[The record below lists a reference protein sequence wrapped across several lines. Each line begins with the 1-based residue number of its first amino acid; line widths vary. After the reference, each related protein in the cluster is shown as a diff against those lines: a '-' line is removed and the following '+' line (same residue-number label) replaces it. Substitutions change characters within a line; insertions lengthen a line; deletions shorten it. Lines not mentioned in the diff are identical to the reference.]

1 MEDILFLFKMDH
13 EPIAQWEMGGK
24 GVDSAAV
31 IPLLLTMPF
40 NGESSYLSNSCICVR
55 GDLSTHIDNNHRW
68 QFIFSLRLL
77 LWAQCVCRAAS
88 EQVVQVRGKNT

>member
-1 MEDILFLFKMDH
+1 MEGILFLFKMDH

-40 NGESSYLSNSCICVR
+40 SGESSYLSNSCICVR
-55 GDLSTHIDNNHRW
+55 VDLSIHVDNNHRW
-68 QFIFSLRLL
+68 
-77 LWAQCVCRAAS
+77 
-88 EQVVQVRGKNT
+88 

>member
-31 IPLLLTMPF
+31 IPLLLTMLF
-40 NGESSYLSNSCICVR
+40 SGESSYLSNLCICVR
-55 GDLSTHIDNNHRW
+55 ADLSTHVDNNHRW
-68 QFIFSLRLL
+68 
-77 LWAQCVCRAAS
+77 
-88 EQVVQVRGKNT
+88 